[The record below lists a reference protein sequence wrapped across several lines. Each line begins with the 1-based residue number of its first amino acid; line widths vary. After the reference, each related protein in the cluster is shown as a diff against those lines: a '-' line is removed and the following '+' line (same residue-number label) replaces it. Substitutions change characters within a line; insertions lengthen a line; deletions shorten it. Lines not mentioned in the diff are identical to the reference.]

1 MYNGTFPLFLLPA
14 TIVFTAMLVPIP
26 IQVPTASTL
35 KTADPTIVP
44 TPRSPF
50 VTKVPIT
57 FVNNSG
63 ADVLIAMNVAPAT
76 FGAIRN
82 SKWNHK
88 IHKIQ
93 HFSLNNF
100 TNSTYM
106 HEYDY

>member
-1 MYNGTFPLFLLPA
+1 MIVHHDTFPLFLLPA
-14 TIVFTAMLVPIP
+14 TIVFTAILVPIP

-76 FGAIRN
+76 LGAIRN
-82 SKWNHK
+82 SKRNHE
-88 IHKIQ
+88 
-93 HFSLNNF
+93 
-100 TNSTYM
+100 M
-106 HEYDY
+106 HEIEHLYISSTN